1 MLNTK
6 KFKNQ
11 LNANLITP
19 ITNRVKEDWSDIKQL
34 QTSIKQLQSN
44 VTALQDASKQISNYT
59 ADVER
64 LINQWQF
71 KSQPRLDK
79 IQEILNKMK

>member
-44 VTALQDASKQISNYT
+44 VTALQDASKRINNYT
-59 ADVER
+59 ADIER

-71 KSQPRLDK
+71 KNQPRLDK